1 MAILALADGLE
12 DMKTRLARMVV
23 GTSRGG
29 QPVTAEDLVRLATWS
44 FSLGERG
51 NFPPTHVLTQLLIK
65 SIFVAVFPSNIK
77 SLAPFPSSLFIVR
90 VKFAYFL
97 SPSQGVSGALAVL
110 MKDAIKPTLMQTLEV
125 RRFAQTLPPV
135 RKGKAIVLHRGL
147 LRKGEGLT
155 FPSHGSLA

>member
-29 QPVTAEDLVRLATWS
+29 QPVTAEDLVRLTLWS
-44 FSLGERG
+44 FSLGEHL
-51 NFPPTHVLTQLLIK
+51 NFPRPTSHPSCLSKAYLLLYFLLTL
-65 SIFVAVFPSNIK
+65 ND
-77 SLAPFPSSLFIVR
+77 SLVPFPSFLFMVR
-90 VKFAYFL
+90 VKFTYFW

-125 RRFAQTLPPV
+125 RRFAQTLPSV
-135 RKGKAIVLHRGL
+135 RKEKRLCCT
-147 LRKGEGLT
+147 EGCWERVRD
-155 FPSHGSLA
+155 